1 MPFVPIPNAAQLEFI
16 YSWDLQSVENVLTYR
31 IPTTPTV
38 ADLQVLCTAAIA
50 WWSANL
56 KPLQSNQAALFS
68 VKATDLSTQTG
79 PVVEDTTG
87 LPIVGTGG
95 TASVPNNVS
104 CAVKLITNN
113 RGRSFRGRIY
123 HIGLPSSVVTG
134 NTVSTTTRTALRN
147 AWLAALTLGT
157 SPIWTLC
164 VGSRYTANA
173 PRITGLATP
182 VTDISVNNVVDS
194 QRRRLPERGR

>member
-1 MPFVPIPNAAQLEFI
+1 MAFVPIPNAAQLEFI
-16 YSWDLQSVENVLTYR
+16 YQWDGQIVENVLTYK
-31 IPTTPTV
+31 ILVDVT
-38 ADLQVLCTAAIA
+38 AANLQVLTTAAIA

-56 KPLQSNQAALFS
+56 KPLQSNQAALLT
-68 VKATDLSTQTG
+68 VKATDLSSQTG

-104 CAVKLITNN
+104 IAVKLITAN
-113 RGRSFRGRIY
+113 RGRSYRGRIY
-123 HIGLPSSVVTG
+123 HIGLPTSTVTG
-134 NTVSTTTRTALRN
+134 NTVAGATRTSLRN

-157 SPIWTLC
+157 APIWTLA

-173 PRITGLATP
+173 PRVTGIATT
-182 VTDISVNNVVDS
+182 VTDISVNSVVDS
-194 QRRRLPERGR
+194 QRRRLPERGT